1 MKRTRLAIMLII
13 AAVMISAGVWWYVN
27 SISSEAST
35 DILTSGF
42 IEARDTAVAL
52 EAGGRIVEIAAE
64 EGDRVEA
71 GVTLVKLD
79 DSLLK
84 AQKQQAEA
92 NVGLTQA
99 YLEQAIIARDGA
111 KKAWENALDV
121 QSKPLELEARLIA
134 AQGQLDMV
142 ALNLD
147 RMSRSDVPAT
157 IGSEGAILQWL
168 YWWDWDYR
176 TALLQRDAAKK
187 ALDVLLA
194 IRDNPQEINAAVDQ
208 AYYAYQTATVAVKT
222 AEWQV
227 KQAEASLEVVEIRLS
242 KFASSSPVSGV
253 VAAKYAEV
261 GEIAQP
267 ATPILTITQL
277 DQVTL
282 TAYVPESKIGLVKLG
297 QRALVTVDSYP
308 DDSFSGRVT
317 YISPQAQFTPRN
329 VQLKEEREK
338 TVFAVKISL
347 DNPGQKL
354 KPGMPADARIIT
366 ISEGKRV
373 GDHEYSGY

>member
-13 AAVMISAGVWWYVN
+13 AAVMILTGVWWFVN
-27 SISSEAST
+27 SISPEAST

-42 IEARDTAVAL
+42 IEARDVTITL
-52 EAGGRIVEIAAE
+52 EASGRIVEMAAE

-92 NVGLTQA
+92 NIGLTQA
-99 YLEQAIIARDGA
+99 YLERAIIARDGA

-134 AQGQLDMV
+134 AQGQLDM
-142 ALNLD
+142 AELNLE
-147 RMSRSDVPAT
+147 RKSRKDVPAN
-157 IGSEGAILQWL
+157 IGGEGAVLQWL

-176 TALLQRDAAKK
+176 TALLQHDAAKK
-187 ALDVLLA
+187 ARDVLLA
-194 IRDNPQEINAAVDQ
+194 IRANPQEINAAVDQ
-208 AYYAYQTATVAVKT
+208 AYYAHQTATVAVKT

-227 KQAEASLEVVEIRLS
+227 KQAEASLEVVEVQLS
-242 KFASSSPVSGV
+242 KLASSSPVSGV

-261 GEIAQP
+261 GEVAQP
-267 ATPILTITQL
+267 GTPILTITQL
-277 DQVTL
+277 DEVTL
-282 TAYVPESKIGLVKLG
+282 TVYVPEVKIGLVKLG
-297 QRALVTVDSYP
+297 QKVLVSVDSYP
-308 DDSFSGRVT
+308 SDSFSGRVT

-338 TVFAVKISL
+338 TVFAIKISL
-347 DNPGQKL
+347 DNPDQKL

-366 ISEGKRV
+366 NSEG
-373 GDHEYSGY
+373 

>member
-1 MKRTRLAIMLII
+1 MKRARLTIILII
-13 AAVMISAGVWWYVN
+13 AAVMILIGVWWFVN
-27 SISSEAST
+27 PVPSETST

-42 IEARDTAVAL
+42 IETRDTAVVL
-52 EAGGRIVEIAAE
+52 EAVGRIVEIAAE
-64 EGDRVEA
+64 EGDRIEA

-84 AQKQQAEA
+84 AQKRQAEV

-99 YLEQAIIARDGA
+99 YLEQAIIARDGV
-111 KKAWENALDV
+111 KKAWENALDM
-121 QSKPLELEARLIA
+121 QSEPLELEARLIV
-134 AQGQLDMV
+134 AQGQLDM
-142 ALNLD
+142 AELNLE
-147 RMSRSDVPAT
+147 RKSRSDVPAN
-157 IGSEGAILQWL
+157 INGEGPILQWL

-187 ALDVLLA
+187 TRDVLLA

-208 AYYAYQTATVAVKT
+208 AYYAYQKATVAVKT

-227 KQAEASLEVVEIRLS
+227 KQAEVSLEVVDIQLS
-242 KFASSSPVSGV
+242 KLTSSSPVSGV

-267 ATPILTITQL
+267 GIPILTITQL
-277 DQVTL
+277 TQVTL

-308 DDSFSGRVT
+308 DDTFSGRVT

-338 TVFAVKISL
+338 TVFAIKISL
-347 DNPGQKL
+347 DNPEEKL

-366 ISEGKRV
+366 NSEG
-373 GDHEYSGY
+373 